1 MTTYAPPPTPTPPA
15 RPVQPAGGA
24 RRGLLLAAA
33 AALVLAAG
41 AAAFS
46 WAMLVRPAPH
56 AVHTLIMPP
65 SAPALSGAEVAAAK
79 ERACDAWL
87 ASGGAIAEAGNA
99 VADAPHGWDDP
110 LKMAARG
117 AQART
122 VLIEGQYLA
131 DQVDPATP
139 ADLAESIHEYLVA
152 TFDQEHATMQTL
164 GTQVDTAIDR
174 ANAAVHKVNAA
185 CGLA

>member
-1 MTTYAPPPTPTPPA
+1 
-15 RPVQPAGGA
+15 
-24 RRGLLLAAA
+24 
-33 AALVLAAG
+33 VLAAG

-46 WAMLVRPAPH
+46 GAMLVRPAPH
-56 AVHTLIMPP
+56 AVHTVIVPP
-65 SAPALSGAEVAAAK
+65 PAPAFSGAEVAAAK
-79 ERACDAWL
+79 QRACDAWL
-87 ASGGAIAEAGNA
+87 VAGGAIAEAGNA

-117 AQART
+117 TQARA

-131 DQVDPATP
+131 DQVGPATP

-152 TFDQEHATMQTL
+152 TFDQEHATMRKM
-164 GTQVDTAIDR
+164 GTQVDAAIDR
-174 ANAAVHKVNAA
+174 GNAAVHKVNAA